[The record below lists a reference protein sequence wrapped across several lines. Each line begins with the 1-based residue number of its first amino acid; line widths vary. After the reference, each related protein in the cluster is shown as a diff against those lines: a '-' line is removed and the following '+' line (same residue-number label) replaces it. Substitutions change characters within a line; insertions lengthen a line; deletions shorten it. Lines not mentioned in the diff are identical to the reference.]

1 MQLFK
6 LKRVVKTRAFEHQLK
21 ASEIV
26 FNIPFQISVL
36 LLHENL
42 DVKNHE
48 QKGLLTRAKERPR

>member
-26 FNIPFQISVL
+26 SNIPFQISVL
-36 LLHENL
+36 LYDDL

>member
-6 LKRVVKTRAFEHQLK
+6 LKCVVKTRAFEHQLK

-36 LLHENL
+36 LYDNL

>member
-6 LKRVVKTRAFEHQLK
+6 LKCVVKTRAFEHQLK